1 MPVVAHVDLRPFD
14 DDDADAVFEMMRD
27 PDAVAQA
34 AFTADDPSD
43 REAFDAWL
51 ERHRT
56 DDRVTMLVVTEDGG
70 FAGTAAAFTVDGDR
84 EVTYW
89 IARHAQ
95 GRGVA
100 SAALRM
106 LVMREAERPLYA
118 RVAADNA
125 ASIAVLRGNGFSEI
139 RRERSFAPARGAAID
154 EVVFALPPTLDGI

>member
-1 MPVVAHVDLRPFD
+1 MTHVDLRPFD

-43 REAFDAWL
+43 RAAFDAWL
-51 ERHRT
+51 ERHRA
-56 DDRVTMLVVTEDGG
+56 DDRVSMFVVTDDGG

-84 EVTYW
+84 EVTFW
-89 IARHAQ
+89 ITRHAQ

-100 SAALRM
+100 SAALRL
-106 LVMREAERPLYA
+106 LVAREAERPLYA

-125 ASIAVLRGNGFSEI
+125 ASIAVLTKNGFSEI
-139 RRERSFAPARGAAID
+139 RRQRAYAPARGEEID
-154 EVVFALPPTLDGI
+154 ELVFALPPTLDGI